1 MRRAVTLDEANMAAL
16 RAYVF
21 EVEEV
26 YTSLRGARPV
36 VERSFRYE
44 VNLLSGAMYWRLLE
58 RNGQPLSANDHE
70 AEQARLKRHLELYG
84 GGAQLDE
91 TAKSLYNWRRERQ
104 YLLEIPEAWQL
115 RLAGT
120 ETVNDR
126 ACHILDFQPRSPY
139 WPRHRFAHL
148 LGRLRGRVWIDRQ
161 DFHWVRLQWETLRRT
176 SYTLQQLPLGR
187 LSLPYSP
194 GVINEADLPAGT
206 TQMFELTR
214 LSGGPWV
221 PVYFRSTKENSFRNE
236 VRYSRF
242 RRFTS
247 ESSLIYGEVVK

>member
-1 MRRAVTLDEANMAAL
+1 MRRAVTLDESNMTAL

-26 YTSLRGARPV
+26 YTSLRGARQF
-36 VERSFRYE
+36 VERSYRYE

-58 RNGQPLSANDHE
+58 RDGQPLSASDQE
-70 AEQARLKRHLELYG
+70 AERARLKRHLEVYG
-84 GGAQLDE
+84 RGAPLDE
-91 TAKSLYNWRRERQ
+91 TAQSLYNWRRERQ

-115 RLAGT
+115 RHAGF
-120 ETVNDR
+120 ETVNGRD
-126 ACHILDFQPRSPY
+126 CHMVDFQPRHPY

-148 LGRLRGRVWIDRQ
+148 LGRFHGRVWIDQQ
-161 DFHWVRLQWETLRRT
+161 DSHWVRLRWEALRRT

-194 GVINEADLPAGT
+194 GVINEADLPTGT
-206 TQMFELTR
+206 TQTFELTR

-221 PVYFRSTKENSFRNE
+221 PLYFRSMKESSFRNE

-247 ESSLIYGEVVK
+247 ESSLIYDEIVK